1 MSLKYSFRC
10 GCPCCDDNSNSLIKW
25 RHRDCGGYS
34 FIGEKGFVECEN
46 CKKSFGLEN
55 VHFNCGSHEFSFRSY
70 PLKNTHILNILTYM
84 AEEINDEKFI
94 SHIMSSVFKRIEDY

>member
-1 MSLKYSFRC
+1 MSLKYNFRFRC
-10 GCPCCDDNSNSLIKW
+10 PCLCDNSLINW
-25 RHRDCGGYS
+25 MHQGCGRYAY
-34 FIGEKGFVECEN
+34 IDEKGYVECEY
-46 CKKSFGLEN
+46 CGERFGLEH
-55 VHFNCGSHEFSFRSY
+55 VQFNCGSHEFSFRSY